1 MADERGSTAKE
12 KTRDAYGSR
21 DGAYQDELSMVL
33 AAVESAEPFHKN
45 WVTQIERRYK
55 AYRGI
60 AEERQTKTPGW
71 RSDLTT
77 PYILQV
83 VEGMLATLLDAKPKW
98 EVMPKP
104 LPGDELT
111 ELLGRQQSSDVASSA
126 LQWAMDEDGF
136 ALKQRPF
143 MQQDLIAGMTIGK
156 VVWAYETR
164 EMTRLVP
171 IEVEVSDDFGVLKD
185 RYTDQEEET
194 RHVCLRDGPSMIV
207 RDVRDFFWPAQAK
220 GLADAGWVIDRSWE
234 SWDTL
239 KAKEDAGLF
248 KNVDELKEA
257 QNTSSHYD
265 LDDREQTLWGHERN
279 KDLIEVLEYW
289 TDERV
294 VTVGARKVVLA
305 SRDNPLRIKRKPFV
319 ICSAMPD
326 AFQVPGI
333 SVVESLAQ
341 IQEYLWTVQNQRLDA
356 LRLLTNVI
364 TLIRS
369 DVDDP
374 DSFEFFPGAQWI
386 VEDPG
391 QVSQLQIDP
400 AAAQITLEAESL
412 MKGDLQN
419 IMGGLAFAGGTESGL
434 SAAQNTATGMS
445 IVTSIAQR
453 IIQARK
459 QHYMWAY
466 SKVGEM
472 FLGMMGQ
479 MLREERVIPSIGQGG
494 ANQLKVVH
502 PLQLQGEFDV
512 NVNVMDESTVRQE
525 KMSEAMALVNLAGQ
539 LGGPMAGLVMRPF
552 IERVLDASGITDKD
566 RYFAPQQGA
575 PPGQGTAPSAET
587 TQEQMQPGPNPIGS
601 QGQTN
606 PALAA
611 GMGGQSGG
619 LRVSPDQFA
628 QQQIQAVQ
636 QMGMGTAA

>member
-1 MADERGSTAKE
+1 MADERGSTAAKL
-12 KTRDAYGSR
+12 TRDAYGSR
-21 DGAYQDELSMVL
+21 DGAYEDELSMVL

-45 WVTQIERRYK
+45 WTNQIERRYK

-60 AEERQTKTPGW
+60 AEQRQAETQKW
-71 RSDLTT
+71 RSQLTT

-104 LPGDELT
+104 LPGDEIQ
-111 ELLGRQQSSDVASSA
+111 ELLGRQQSSKVASAA

-220 GLADAGWVIDRSWE
+220 GLDDAAWVIDRSWE

-257 QNTSSHYD
+257 KNDSGHYD
-265 LDDREQTLWGHERN
+265 LSDREQLLWGHERN

-319 ICSAMPD
+319 VCSAMPD

-391 QVSQLQIDP
+391 QVSQLEIDP

-459 QHYMWAY
+459 QHYMWSY

-479 MLREERVIPSIGQGG
+479 MLREERIIPSIGQGG
-494 ANQLKVVH
+494 ANQLTVVH

-552 IERVLDASGITDKD
+552 IERVLEAQGITDME

-587 TQEQMQPGPNPIGS
+587 IQEQAQPGPLPIGS

>member
-1 MADERGSTAKE
+1 
-12 KTRDAYGSR
+12 
-21 DGAYQDELSMVL
+21 
-33 AAVESAEPFHKN
+33 
-45 WVTQIERRYK
+45 
-55 AYRGI
+55 
-60 AEERQTKTPGW
+60 
-71 RSDLTT
+71 
-77 PYILQV
+77 
-83 VEGMLATLLDAKPKW
+83 MLATLLDAKPKW

-104 LPGDELT
+104 LPGDELN
-111 ELLGRQQSSDVASSA
+111 EILGRQQSSDVASSA

-156 VVWAYETR
+156 VVWAYECR
-164 EMTRLVP
+164 DMTRLVP
-171 IEVEVSDDFGVLKD
+171 IEVEVSDDFGVLRD
-185 RYTDQEEET
+185 RYTDSEEQQQT
-194 RHVCLRDGPSMIV
+194 VCLRDGPSLIV
-207 RDVRDFFWPAQAK
+207 RDVRDFFWPPQAK
-220 GLADAGWVIDRSWE
+220 GLEDAAWVIDRSWE
-234 SWDTL
+234 TWDSL

-248 KNVDELKEA
+248 KNVDELKESR
-257 QNTSSHYD
+257 NESGHYD
-265 LDDREQTLWGHERN
+265 LSDREQTLWGHERN
-279 KDLIEVLEYW
+279 KDLIEVIEYW

-294 VTVGARKVVLA
+294 VTVGARKTVLA

-391 QVSQLQIDP
+391 QVDQLKIDP

-434 SAAQNTATGMS
+434 SNAQNTATGMS

-466 SKVGEM
+466 SKVGEL

-479 MLREERVIPSIGQGG
+479 MLREERVIPSIGTAGM
-494 ANQLKVVH
+494 NQLKVVH

-525 KMSEAMALVNLAGQ
+525 KLSEAMALVNLAGQ
-539 LGGPMAGLVMRPF
+539 LAAIPGANINMRPF
-552 IERVLDASGITDKD
+552 LERVLDAQGITDKE
-566 RYFAPQQGA
+566 RYFSGPPGAAAPAQPQQ
-575 PPGQGTAPSAET
+575 PGTPPSADT
-587 TQEQMQPGPNPIGS
+587 LQQGMQPGPLPIGS

-628 QQQIQAVQ
+628 NQQIQAVQ
-636 QMGMGTAA
+636 QLGVGAAA

>member
-1 MADERGSTAKE
+1 
-12 KTRDAYGSR
+12 
-21 DGAYQDELSMVL
+21 MVL
-33 AAVESAEPFHKN
+33 AAIESVEPFHKN
-45 WVTQIERRYK
+45 FSDQVERRYK

-60 AEERQTKTPGW
+60 AEQRSTETQRW
-71 RSDLTT
+71 RSSLTT

-83 VEGMLATLLDAKPKW
+83 IEGMIATLLDAKPKW

-104 LPGDELT
+104 LPGEMMQ
-111 ELLGRQQSSDVASSA
+111 EIVGRQQSSKIASAA
-126 LQWAMDEDGF
+126 LQWAMDEDAF
-136 ALKQRPF
+136 AIKQRPF
-143 MQQDLIAGMTIGK
+143 MQQDLIAGMTVGK
-156 VVWAYETR
+156 IVWAYETR
-164 EMTRLVP
+164 ELTRLVP
-171 IEVEVSDDFGVLKD
+171 SEIEVYDDFGTLQD
-185 RYTDQEEET
+185 RYTDSEEED
-194 RHVCLRDGPSMIV
+194 RHVCLRDGPSLIV
-207 RDVRDFFWPAQAK
+207 RDVRDFFWPNAAK
-220 GLADAGWVIDRSWE
+220 GLEDAAWVIDRSWE
-234 SWDTL
+234 TWDAL
-239 KAKEDAGLF
+239 KSKEDAGLF
-248 KNVDELKEA
+248 KNVDELKES
-257 QNTSSHYD
+257 QNESGHYD
-265 LDDREQTLWGHERN
+265 LSGREQLLWGHERN

-289 TDERV
+289 TDDRV

-305 SRDNPLRIKRKPFV
+305 SRENPLRIKRKPFV
-319 ICSAMPD
+319 VCSAMPD

-341 IQEYLWTVQNQRLDA
+341 IQEYLWTVQNQRIDA

-374 DSFEFFPGAQWI
+374 DSFEFFPGAQWV

-400 AAAQITLEAESL
+400 TAASITLEAEAM

-459 QHYMWAY
+459 QHYMWSY
-466 SKVGEM
+466 SRIGEM

-479 MLREERVIPSIGQGG
+479 MLREERIIPQLGEGG
-494 ANQLKVVH
+494 KQQLLAVH
-502 PLQLQGEFDV
+502 PLQLQGEFNV
-512 NVNVMDESTVRQE
+512 NINVMDESTVRQE
-525 KMSEAMALVNLAGQ
+525 KMSEAMALVNLAAQ
-539 LGGPMAGLVMRPF
+539 LAAIPGLNINLRPF
-552 IERVLDASGITDKD
+552 MERVLDAQGIQNPET
-566 RYFAPQQGA
+566 FFNAPA
-575 PPGQGTAPSAET
+575 PAAPGGQ
-587 TQEQMQPGPNPIGS
+587 QPGTPPSPETLQEGMQTGPLPIGS

-611 GMGGQSGG
+611 GMGGQAGG

-636 QMGMGTAA
+636 QMGLGANG

>member
-1 MADERGSTAKE
+1 MVTA
-12 KTRDAYGSR
+12 AI
-21 DGAYQDELSMVL
+21 
-33 AAVESAEPFHKN
+33 ESVEPFHKN
-45 WVTQIERRYK
+45 FTEQIERRYK

-60 AEERQTKTPGW
+60 AEQRSATTQNW
-71 RSDLTT
+71 RSSLTT

-83 VEGMLATLLDAKPKW
+83 IEGMIATLLDAKPKW
-98 EVMPKP
+98 EVQPKP
-104 LPGDELT
+104 LPGEAMDQ
-111 ELLGRQQSSDVASSA
+111 LLGRQSSSKIASAA

-136 ALKQRPF
+136 AVKQRPF
-143 MQQDLIAGMTIGK
+143 MQQDLIAGMTVGK

-171 IEVEVSDDFGVLKD
+171 IEVEVSDDFGVLRD
-185 RYTDQEEET
+185 RYTDTEEET
-194 RHVCLRDGPSMIV
+194 QHVCLRDGPSLIV
-207 RDVRDFFWPAQAK
+207 RDVRDFFWPQSAK
-220 GLADAGWVIDRSWE
+220 GMDDAAWVIDRSWE
-234 SWDTL
+234 TWDAL

-248 KNVDELKEA
+248 KNVDELKDA
-257 QNTSSHYD
+257 QNESGHYD
-265 LDDREQTLWGHERN
+265 LSGREQLLWGHERN

-294 VTVGARKVVLA
+294 VTVGARRVVLA
-305 SRDNPLRIKRKPFV
+305 SRENPLRIKRKPFV
-319 ICSAMPD
+319 VCSAMPD

-341 IQEYLWTVQNQRLDA
+341 IQEYLWTVQNQRIDA

-374 DSFEFFPGAQWI
+374 DSFEFFPGAQWV

-391 QVSQLQIDP
+391 QVSQLEIDP
-400 AAAQITLEAESL
+400 TAASITLEAESM

-434 SAAQNTATGMS
+434 SNAQNTATGMS

-459 QHYMWAY
+459 QHYMWSY
-466 SKVGEM
+466 SRIGEM

-479 MLREERVIPSIGQGG
+479 MLREERIIPQIGAGG
-494 ANQLKVVH
+494 KQQLLAVH

-512 NVNVMDESTVRQE
+512 NINVMDESTVRQE
-525 KMSEAMALVNLAGQ
+525 KLSEAMALVNLAGQ
-539 LGGPMAGLVMRPF
+539 LAAIPGLNINMRPF
-552 IERVLDASGITDKD
+552 MERVLEAQGIQNPDS
-566 RYFAPQQGA
+566 FFLPAQGG
-575 PPGQGTAPSAET
+575 PPGQPQQPGTPASPQT
-587 TQEQMQPGPNPIGS
+587 MQENMQPGPMPIGS

-611 GMGGQSGG
+611 SMGGQAGG
-619 LRVSPDQFA
+619 LAVSPDQFA
-628 QQQIQAVQ
+628 QHQIQAVQ
-636 QMGMGTAA
+636 QMGLGANG